1 MNTRFSKKSRRD
13 IYQYTDD
20 TNEEP
25 TIKPTIQPT
34 FKPTEQPT
42 NKPVEQPSYMLL
54 KSNIQPVANET
65 ISSDAA
71 GFAIGASLGFI
82 LIPIIIM
89 LILLVWPAVSLFTR
103 INKDESWFMWIL
115 SLICAIICAPFYTA
129 YAVVRYISF
138 DGSDTCKFSF
148 ISCKK

>member
-1 MNTRFSKKSRRD
+1 MDTRFSKNSRRD

-25 TIKPTIQPT
+25 TSKPTIQPT
-34 FKPTEQPT
+34 FKP
-42 NKPVEQPSYMLL
+42 VEQPSFMLL
-54 KSNIQPVANET
+54 NSNIQPVANDA
-65 ISSDAA
+65 ISSGTA
-71 GFAIGASLGFI
+71 GFAIGASFGLL

-89 LILLVWPAVSLFTR
+89 IILLVWPAVSLFTR
-103 INKDESWFMWIL
+103 INADESWFMWIL